1 MHEAA
6 VGEYRRV
13 DAAAANA
20 AANAAAAAAD
30 VVVLRWNAVFAFH
43 QTEQVGHCTHH
54 KYHSDSTDH

>member
-1 MHEAA
+1 MREAA

-13 DAAAANA
+13 D
-20 AANAAAAAAD
+20 AAAAAAD